1 MFEINGTLVIFVA
14 SFLMFMTLLN
24 EVMLKPVG
32 RVIEKRHE
40 KMQNDLAAARSA
52 REQAAQLVEGYE
64 SDLKKIRGEA
74 HSIISTSMSSANK
87 SKAEELARVHKEGL
101 EKLDRA
107 KTEIAAERTTL
118 IDELV
123 AHEREL
129 VEEITQKILGE
140 PVAVHL
146 DASKV
151 RKNLEE
157 T

>member
-14 SFLMFMTLLN
+14 SFLVFMVLLN
-24 EVMLKPVG
+24 QIMLQPVG
-32 RVIEKRHE
+32 KAIAKRQEKI
-40 KMQNDLAAARSA
+40 QNDLDAARAARQQATELVDGYETRLKNIRSEAHGVITSAVAAASKDKTSA
-52 REQAAQLVEGYE
+52 LEKVR
-64 SDLKKIRGEA
+64 
-74 HSIISTSMSSANK
+74 N
-87 SKAEELARVHKEGL
+87 EGL
-101 EKLDRA
+101 ANLESA
-107 KTEIAAERTTL
+107 KARIAAERESL
-118 IDELV
+118 IDGLV

-140 PVAVHL
+140 PVAVQL

>member
-14 SFLMFMTLLN
+14 SFLVFMILLN
-24 EVMLKPVG
+24 QIMLQPVG
-32 RVIEKRHE
+32 KAIAKRQEKI
-40 KMQNDLAAARSA
+40 QNDLDAARAA
-52 REQAAQLVEGYE
+52 RQQATELVDGYE
-64 SDLKKIRGEA
+64 TRLKNVRSEA
-74 HSIISTSMSSANK
+74 HSVITSAVASASK
-87 SKAEELARVHKEGL
+87 EKAEALDKIRKQGL
-101 EKLDRA
+101 EQLESA
-107 KTEIAAERTTL
+107 KAEIAAEREKL

-123 AHEREL
+123 PHERDL

-140 PVAVHL
+140 PVAVQL